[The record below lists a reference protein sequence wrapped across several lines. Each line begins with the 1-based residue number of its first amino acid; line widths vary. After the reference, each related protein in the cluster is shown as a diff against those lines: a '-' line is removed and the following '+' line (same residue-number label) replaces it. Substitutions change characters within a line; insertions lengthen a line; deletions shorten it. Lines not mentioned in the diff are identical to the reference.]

1 MQYFFKVNGRKHSG
15 FADVLLII
23 VKGMAKINVR
33 VSLRKIKMIK
43 NEKYAQAINILFI
56 AMVYVFI
63 LINTISIMIN
73 HQSLYKSKILKNLSW
88 LTI

>member
-1 MQYFFKVNGRKHSG
+1 
-15 FADVLLII
+15 
-23 VKGMAKINVR
+23 MAKINVR

-56 AMVYVFI
+56 AVVYVFI

-88 LTI
+88 LSI

>member
-1 MQYFFKVNGRKHSG
+1 MQYFLKVNGRKHSG

-33 VSLRKIKMIK
+33 VSLRKIKMIM

-56 AMVYVFI
+56 AVVYVFI

-73 HQSLYKSKILKNLSW
+73 DQTLYKSKIFKNLSW

>member
-1 MQYFFKVNGRKHSG
+1 
-15 FADVLLII
+15 
-23 VKGMAKINVR
+23 
-33 VSLRKIKMIK
+33 MIM

-56 AMVYVFI
+56 AVVYVFI

-73 HQSLYKSKILKNLSW
+73 HQTLYKSKILKNLSW

>member
-1 MQYFFKVNGRKHSG
+1 MEENIQ
-15 FADVLLII
+15 VLLII

>member
-1 MQYFFKVNGRKHSG
+1 MEENIQ
-15 FADVLLII
+15 VLLII

-56 AMVYVFI
+56 AVVYVFI